1 VIGPRTF
8 LAYRDYRYL
17 KVTSAGLLLAIL
29 VYAFHNPEGG
39 PNGGSW
45 LGYTYG
51 AIALSMILWLMWF
64 GVRKRSY
71 RSAGPPLRG
80 WLSAH
85 VYLGLSLLVLV
96 PLHSGFQFGWNVHT
110 LAYALMASVI
120 ATGIAGIYF
129 YASVPPEMTRN
140 KPGQKLE
147 ALFQQIADGDGELK
161 GLASTL
167 PDHFA
172 NAVARCIDDTRIGGG
187 LLRQVSGREPHC
199 STDRALKEVRT
210 FSQDLS
216 GDSKQRS
223 DVRRLLELLSL
234 RQALLSRIRRDLRY
248 KALLDIWL
256 VVHVPLSFAAVF
268 AVFVH
273 VFSVFYYW

>member
-1 VIGPRTF
+1 MIGPRTF
-8 LAYRDYRYL
+8 LAYRNYRYL
-17 KVTSAGLLLAIL
+17 KVSSVALLVAIAL
-29 VYAFHNPEGG
+29 YAAFEPVGG
-39 PNGGSW
+39 RGGGTW
-45 LGYTYG
+45 LGYAYG
-51 AIALSMILWLMWF
+51 GIATGLILWLMWF

-71 RSAGPPLRG
+71 RSAGAPLQG

-85 VYLGLSLLVLV
+85 VYLGIALLVLV
-96 PLHSGFQFGWNVHT
+96 PLHCAFQFGWNVHT
-110 LAYALMASVI
+110 LAYALMVGVI

-129 YASVPPEMTRN
+129 YSSVPPEMTRN

-147 ALFQQIADGDGELK
+147 ALFQQIADGDAELK
-161 GLASTL
+161 GLASGL

-172 NAVARCIDDTRIGGG
+172 KAVARAIDGTRIGGG
-187 LLRQVSGREPHC
+187 MLRQLSGEQPDC
-199 STDRALKEVRT
+199 STDKALKDVST
-210 FSQDLS
+210 FSQDMS
-216 GDSKQRS
+216 GDAQQRT

-234 RQALLSRIRRDLRY
+234 RQALLGRIRRDLRY

-256 VVHVPLSFAAVF
+256 VVHVPLSFAAII

>member
-8 LAYRDYRYL
+8 LVYRDYRYL
-17 KVTSAGLLLAIL
+17 KVASAALLVAVL
-29 VYAFHNPEGG
+29 VYAFDSPVGG
-39 PNGGSW
+39 PSGGTW

-51 AIALSMILWLMWF
+51 AIALCLMLWLMWF

-110 LAYALMASVI
+110 LAYALVVCVV

-129 YASVPPEMTRN
+129 YASVPAEMTRN

-147 ALFQQIADGDGELK
+147 ALFQQIADGDAELK
-161 GLASTL
+161 GLASAL

-172 NAVARCIDDTRIGGG
+172 HAVARCIDQTRIGGG
-187 LLRQVSGREPHC
+187 LLRQLSGRQPDC
-199 STDRALKEVRT
+199 STERAMKEVRT

-216 GDSKQRS
+216 GDSKQRA

-234 RQALLSRIRRDLRY
+234 RQALLGRIRRDLRY
-248 KALLDIWL
+248 KSLLDIWL
-256 VVHVPLSFAAVF
+256 VVHVPLSFAAVI

-273 VFSVFYYW
+273 VFTVFYYW

>member
-1 VIGPRTF
+1 MIGPRTF

-17 KVTSAGLLLAIL
+17 KVASAGLLLAVL
-29 VYAFHNPEGG
+29 VYAFHNPVGG
-39 PNGGSW
+39 PSGGSW

-51 AIALSMILWLMWF
+51 AIALGMILWLMWF

-71 RSAGPPLRG
+71 RSAGAPLRG

-85 VYLGLSLLVLV
+85 VYLGVSLLVLV

-110 LAYALMASVI
+110 LAYALMAAVI
-120 ATGIAGIYF
+120 ATGIAGVYF
-129 YASVPPEMTRN
+129 YASVPPDMTRN

-147 ALFQQIADGDGELK
+147 ALFQQIADGDAELK
-161 GLASTL
+161 GLASGL

-172 NAVARCIDDTRIGGG
+172 NAVARCVDETRIGGG
-187 LLRQVSGREPHC
+187 LLRQLSGRDPDC

-216 GDSKQRS
+216 GDSKQRT

-234 RQALLSRIRRDLRY
+234 RQALLARIRRDLRY

-256 VVHVPLSFAAVF
+256 VVHVPLSFAAVI